1 MRDLLS
7 AATAL
12 LRVPSGERA
21 AFASARATAI
31 VAILVAGTMGAL
43 SLTGPGIGL
52 EQRGF
57 DALTVATA
65 PGQSRLPITIV
76 GIDEAS
82 FAQIGLRWPWPRS
95 LYAKL
100 IDQLGR
106 SGALVV
112 AFDVTL
118 SEAST
123 ESEDRALAEAIAGSG
138 RVVIASTMAYQ
149 ETAYVRQWIRM
160 DPIPAFVAAG
170 ATKGLAHVDLD
181 RDGVVRRVPEGDD
194 VFWKAVIA
202 RANAAS
208 PGLLPEP
215 AAPAGALIRYAGP
228 DHTFPYVSF
237 YQALEADTHLPPGA
251 FQDQIVLVGRDIQ
264 ASVDAGAAQADLF
277 LTPFTAST
285 RGLMPGV
292 EIHATL
298 LEGAVTKSHIV
309 PVAPPW
315 RLAVIAAASILAS
328 ALLRRWRPL
337 AGLAIAIA
345 ICAALS
351 GASWWLFAQRGTW
364 LPVSLA
370 IAAVAVTYVAFGG
383 IAFVAERRR
392 RSELRRAF
400 ALYVSPEIVDQM
412 LAQPDRLRL
421 GGERRTVTVLFTD
434 LQGFTS
440 ISEKHGPEEV
450 VRILQQHFTRA
461 SAIVKRRQGTLLQ
474 FIGDALMA
482 VWGAPLDDADHALH
496 ACLAAREMQA
506 DLEDLRAS
514 LAAQGLPPIHMRVGI
529 HTTEAA
535 VGNFGA
541 EDRFNYTALGDGV
554 NLASRLEGANKL
566 FGTPIL
572 VSGATVARLPPGWPA
587 REVGRIV
594 VKGKSEPVDVFT
606 FDDDDAVRSA
616 TAAALAAYRRL
627 DWDAAECGLRELL
640 ARNGRDGVA
649 AHYLARIADLRERPP
664 EPGWDGS
671 EALEKL

>member
-1 MRDLLS
+1 MRDLLA
-7 AATAL
+7 AATAF
-12 LRVPSGERA
+12 LRMPAGERA
-21 AFASARATAI
+21 APASIRATA
-31 VAILVAGTMGAL
+31 AIAAAVLATMGAL
-43 SLTGPGIGL
+43 SVTGPGTGL

-65 PGQSRLPITIV
+65 PGKSQLPITIV

-100 IDQLGR
+100 LDQLKR
-106 SGALVV
+106 SGAMVV
-112 AFDVTL
+112 ALDVTM

-123 ESEDRALAEAIAGSG
+123 EAEDRAFAEAIARSG
-138 RVVIASTMAYQ
+138 NVVIASTMAYQ
-149 ETAYVRQWIRM
+149 ETAFVRQWIRM
-160 DPIPAFVAAG
+160 DPIPAFVSAG

-202 RANAAS
+202 RANAVS

-215 AAPAGALIRYAGP
+215 QAPAGALIRYVGP

-237 YQALEADTHLPPGA
+237 YQALDADTHLPPGA

-285 RGLMPGV
+285 RGLVPGV
-292 EIHATL
+292 EIHANL
-298 LEGAVTKSHIV
+298 LEGAVTKSHVV

-315 RLAVIAAASILAS
+315 RLAVIAAATILAS

-337 AGLAIAIA
+337 TGLAIALA
-345 ICAALS
+345 IGAALAGS
-351 GASWWLFAQRGTW
+351 SWWLFANANTW

-370 IAAVAVTYVAFGG
+370 IMAVALTYVAFGG

-400 ALYVSPEIVDQM
+400 ALYVSPDVVDQM
-412 LAQPDRLRL
+412 LESPERLRL

-434 LQGFTS
+434 LAGFTT
-440 ISEKHGPEEV
+440 ISEKHGPEQV
-450 VRILQQHFTRA
+450 VHILQQHFTRA
-461 SAIVKRRQGTLLQ
+461 SAIVKRHRGTLLQ

-482 VWGAPLDDADHALH
+482 VWGAPLDDPQHAVN
-496 ACLAAREMQA
+496 ACQAAREMQA

-514 LAAQGLPPIHMRVGI
+514 LAAEGLPPIHMRVGI

-572 VSGATVARLPPGWPA
+572 LSGATARLLPDGAPL
-587 REVGRIV
+587 RQLGRIV
-594 VKGKSEPVDVFT
+594 VKGKSEPVEVFT
-606 FDDDDAVRSA
+606 FDEDAGRREA
-616 TAAALAAYRRL
+616 TSAALAAYARRE
-627 DWDAAECGLRELL
+627 WDAAEAAFRNL
-640 ARNGRDGVA
+640 AAKDANDGVA
-649 AHYLARIADLRERPP
+649 AHYLGRIAVLRQEPP

-671 EALEKL
+671 EMLDKL

>member
-1 MRDLLS
+1 
-7 AATAL
+7 
-12 LRVPSGERA
+12 
-21 AFASARATAI
+21 RATA
-31 VAILVAGTMGAL
+31 AIAAAVLATMGAL
-43 SLTGPGIGL
+43 SVTGPGTGL

-65 PGQSRLPITIV
+65 PGKSQLPITIV

-100 IDQLGR
+100 LDQLKR
-106 SGALVV
+106 SGAMVV
-112 AFDVTL
+112 ALDVTM

-123 ESEDRALAEAIAGSG
+123 EAEDRAFAEAIARSG
-138 RVVIASTMAYQ
+138 NVVIASTMAYQ
-149 ETAYVRQWIRM
+149 ETAFVRQWIRM

-202 RANAAS
+202 RANAVS

-215 AAPAGALIRYAGP
+215 QAPAGALIRYVGP

-237 YQALEADTHLPPGA
+237 YQALDADTHLPPGA

-285 RGLMPGV
+285 RGLVPGV
-292 EIHATL
+292 EIHANL
-298 LEGAVTKSHIV
+298 LEGAVTKSHVV

-315 RLAVIAAASILAS
+315 RLAVIAAATILAS

-337 AGLAIAIA
+337 TGLAIALA
-345 ICAALS
+345 IGAALAGS
-351 GASWWLFAQRGTW
+351 SWWLFANANTW

-370 IAAVAVTYVAFGG
+370 IMAVALTYVAFGG

-400 ALYVSPEIVDQM
+400 ALYVSPDVVDQM
-412 LAQPDRLRL
+412 LESPERLRL

-434 LQGFTS
+434 LAGFTT
-440 ISEKHGPEEV
+440 ISEKHGPEQV
-450 VRILQQHFTRA
+450 VHILQQHFTRA
-461 SAIVKRRQGTLLQ
+461 SAIVKRHRGTLLQ

-482 VWGAPLDDADHALH
+482 VWGAPLDDPQHAVN
-496 ACLAAREMQA
+496 ACQAAREMQA

-514 LAAQGLPPIHMRVGI
+514 LAAEGLPPIHMRVGI

-572 VSGATVARLPPGWPA
+572 LSGATARLLPDGAPL
-587 REVGRIV
+587 RQLGRIV
-594 VKGKSEPVDVFT
+594 VKGKSEPVEVFT
-606 FDDDDAVRSA
+606 FDEDAGRREA
-616 TAAALAAYRRL
+616 TSAALAAYARRE
-627 DWDAAECGLRELL
+627 WDAAEAAFRNL
-640 ARNGRDGVA
+640 AAKDANDGVA
-649 AHYLARIADLRERPP
+649 AHYLGRIAVLRQEPP

-671 EALEKL
+671 EMLDKL

>member
-1 MRDLLS
+1 MRDFLA
-7 AATAL
+7 AATAF
-12 LRVPSGERA
+12 LRMPAGERA
-21 AFASARATAI
+21 APASLRATA
-31 VAILVAGTMGAL
+31 AIAAGVLATMGAL
-43 SLTGPGIGL
+43 SLTGPGTGL

-65 PGQSRLPITIV
+65 PGKSQLPITIV

-100 IDQLGR
+100 LDQLKR
-106 SGALVV
+106 SGAMVV
-112 AFDVTL
+112 ALDVTM

-123 ESEDRALAEAIAGSG
+123 EGEDRAFAEAIARSG
-138 RVVIASTMAYQ
+138 NVVIASTMAYQ
-149 ETAYVRQWIRM
+149 ETAFVRQWIRM

-202 RANAAS
+202 RANAVS

-215 AAPAGALIRYAGP
+215 EAPAGALIRYVGP

-237 YQALEADTHLPPGA
+237 YQALDADTHLPPGA
-251 FQDQIVLVGRDIQ
+251 FQDQIVLVGRDVQ
-264 ASVDAGAAQADLF
+264 ASVDAGSAQADLF

-285 RGLMPGV
+285 RGLVPGV
-292 EIHATL
+292 EIHANL
-298 LEGAVTKSHIV
+298 IEGAVTKSHVV

-315 RLAVIAAASILAS
+315 RLAVIAAATILAS

-337 AGLAIAIA
+337 TGIAIA
-345 ICAALS
+345 LAIGAALAGS
-351 GASWWLFAQRGTW
+351 SWWLFANANTW

-400 ALYVSPEIVDQM
+400 ALYVSPDVVDQM
-412 LAQPDRLRL
+412 LESPERLRL

-434 LQGFTS
+434 LAGFTT
-440 ISEKHGPEEV
+440 ISEKHGPEQV

-461 SAIVKRRQGTLLQ
+461 STIVKRHRGTLLQ

-482 VWGAPLDDADHALH
+482 IWGAPLDDPQHAVN
-496 ACLAAREMQA
+496 ACQAAREMQA

-514 LAAQGLPPIHMRVGI
+514 LAAEGLPPIHMRVGI

-572 VSGATVARLPPGWPA
+572 LSGATARLLPEGNPLRPL
-587 REVGRIV
+587 GRIV
-594 VKGKSEPVDVFT
+594 VKGKSEPVEVFT
-606 FDDDDAVRSA
+606 FDEDAARRES
-616 TAAALAAYRRL
+616 TAAALAAYARRE
-627 DWDAAECGLRELL
+627 WDAAEAAFRDLL
-640 ARNGRDGVA
+640 AKDANDGVA
-649 AHYLARIADLRERPP
+649 AHYLARIADLRQEPP

-671 EALEKL
+671 EMLDKL

>member
-1 MRDLLS
+1 MRDLL
-7 AATAL
+7 AAAAAF
-12 LRVPSGERA
+12 LRMRPGERA
-21 AFASARATAI
+21 ASASARASAI
-31 VAILVAGTMGAL
+31 VATLVLGTMGAL
-43 SLTGPGIGL
+43 SFTGPGTGL

-57 DALTVATA
+57 DALSVATA
-65 PGQSRLPITIV
+65 PGKSRLPITLV

-95 LYAKL
+95 LYARL
-100 IDQLGR
+100 IDQLDR

-112 AFDVTL
+112 ALDVTM

-123 ESEDRALAEAIAGSG
+123 PGEDDALAQAIARSG
-138 RVVIASTMAYQ
+138 NIVIASTMAYQ

-194 VFWKAVIA
+194 VFWKAAIR

-215 AAPAGALIRYAGP
+215 EAPPGALIRYVGP

-237 YQALEADTHLPPGA
+237 YQALEADTHLPPDA
-251 FQDQIVLVGRDIQ
+251 FRDQIVLIGRDIQ

-292 EIHATL
+292 EIHANL
-298 LEGAVTKSHIV
+298 LEGAVTASHIV
-309 PVAPPW
+309 PVPAPW
-315 RLAVIAAASILAS
+315 RLAVIAAAAILAS

-337 AGLAIAIA
+337 TGLAIAAA
-345 ICAALS
+345 IGAAL
-351 GASWWLFAQRGTW
+351 AATSWWLFEHRGTW

-370 IAAVAVTYVAFGG
+370 IVAVAVTYVAFGG

-412 LAQPDRLRL
+412 LEQPERLRL

-434 LQGFTS
+434 LAGFTS

-461 SAIVKRRQGTLLQ
+461 SAIVKRRQGTLLN

-482 VWGAPLDDADHALH
+482 IWGAPLEDPEHAAH

-506 DLEDLRAS
+506 DLADLRAS
-514 LAAQGLPPIHMRVGI
+514 LAAEGLPPIHMRVGI

-554 NLASRLEGANKL
+554 NLASRLEGTNKA

-572 VSGATVARLPPGWPA
+572 VSDATARLLPPGTPL
-587 REVGRIV
+587 RETGRIV
-594 VKGKSEPVDVFT
+594 VKGKTEPVDVFT
-606 FDDDDAVRSA
+606 FDDDAQVRSA
-616 TAAALAAYRRL
+616 TAAALAAYRRQE
-627 DWDAAECGLRELL
+627 WDAAEAAFRGLL
-640 ARNGRDGVA
+640 ARNASDGVA
-649 AHYLARIADLRERPP
+649 AHYLARIAELRREPP
-664 EPGWDGS
+664 APDWDGS
-671 EALEKL
+671 ETLEKL

>member
-1 MRDLLS
+1 MRDVLA
-7 AATAL
+7 AATAF
-12 LRVPSGERA
+12 LRMPAGERA
-21 AFASARATAI
+21 APASVRSTA
-31 VAILVAGTMGAL
+31 AIAAAVLATMGAL
-43 SLTGPGIGL
+43 SFTGPGTGL

-57 DALTVATA
+57 DALAVATA
-65 PGQSRLPITIV
+65 PGKSRLPITIV

-100 IDQLGR
+100 IDQLKR

-112 AFDVTL
+112 ALDVTM

-123 ESEDRALAEAIAGSG
+123 ESEDRALAEAIARSG
-138 RVVIASTMAYQ
+138 NVVIASTMAYQ
-149 ETAYVRQWIRM
+149 ETAFVRQWIRM
-160 DPIPAFVAAG
+160 DPIPAFIAAG
-170 ATKGLAHVDLD
+170 ASKGLAHVDLD

-194 VFWKAVIA
+194 IFWKAVIA

-215 AAPAGALIRYAGP
+215 EAPAGALVRYVGP

-285 RGLMPGV
+285 RGLIPGV
-292 EIHATL
+292 EIHANL
-298 LEGAVTKSHIV
+298 LEGAVTKSHVV
-309 PVAPPW
+309 PAPPAW
-315 RLAVIAAASILAS
+315 RLAVIAAAALLAS

-337 AGLAIAIA
+337 TGLAMAA
-345 ICAALS
+345 AVCAALA
-351 GASWWLFAQRGTW
+351 GASWWLFAQRDTW

-383 IAFVAERRR
+383 IAFVTERRR

-412 LAQPDRLRL
+412 LEQPERLRL
-421 GGERRTVTVLFTD
+421 GGERRTITVLFTD
-434 LQGFTS
+434 LAGFTT
-440 ISEKHGPEEV
+440 ISERHGPEEV

-474 FIGDALMA
+474 FIGDAIMA
-482 VWGAPLDDADHALH
+482 VWGAPLDDADHAVH

-506 DLEDLRAS
+506 DLEELRTS
-514 LAAQGLPPIHMRVGI
+514 LAAEGLPPIRMRIGV

-572 VSGATVARLPPGWPA
+572 VSGATARLLPPGTPL
-587 REVGRIV
+587 RQLGRIV

-606 FDDDDAVRSA
+606 FDEDAGVRSA
-616 TAAALAAYRRL
+616 TAAALAAYGRQE
-627 DWDAAECGLRELL
+627 WDAAEAGFRDLL
-640 ARNGRDGVA
+640 ARNADDGVA
-649 AHYLARIADLRERPP
+649 AHYLARIAELRKEPP
-664 EPGWDGS
+664 KPGWDGS
-671 EALEKL
+671 EALDKL